1 MAKLTL
7 EQVINIVNREEEIAN
22 KEYYIAK
29 TLPKSSVHRKCRYDT
44 RKKWQE
50 KLTVAMSLARILD
63 QQYWDSIKK
72 DFSYDE
78 K

>member
-7 EQVINIVNREEEIAN
+7 EQVVNIVNREEEIAN

-29 TLPKSSVHRKCRYDT
+29 TLPKSSFHRKCKYDA

-50 KLTVAMSLARILD
+50 KLNAAVSLACILGD
-63 QQYWDSIKK
+63 QYWDLIK
-72 DFSYDE
+72 DDISRTD
-78 K
+78 